1 MFHMYLIFFLSLLGT
16 LLAAAALICWL
27 ITLRKPDGTFVRS
40 DWPVK
45 FSGSFQEQI
54 IFKEDGPGVKQNGL
68 ELLRENEIG
77 IQILDSTGFELF
89 HYQKPSQAE
98 QSYSAASL
106 LSISKTGR
114 LKSSSLTA
122 VIKTLSLK
130 DREYSYILFFPVKVS
145 KVTMYLNGE
154 HFTAGK
160 AVILPVT
167 AILFLVLSISGML
180 YGFRTAEAVKQ
191 LTDSIREIA
200 VRSYLPVQGKGTFF
214 EIYDSLNRMDQEIRE
229 SDRLQAETD
238 RMREEWI
245 ANITHDLKTPLSPIK
260 GYAELLLDSGSINQ
274 EQCRQ
279 YADIILKN
287 SAYMETL
294 INDLKLTYQL
304 TNNMVPMDPRE
315 ENIVRFLKELV
326 IDLLNSPE
334 YEQRTIRFEAA
345 AETIP
350 YSFDRTLFTRAFQN
364 LILNAFAHGT
374 SDTEAAI
381 SVSVPDST
389 LQITVSD
396 NGKGMTAAET
406 KQIFRRYYRGTST
419 DQKRE
424 GTGLGLAIAK
434 DIVELHGGRIS
445 VSSSPGTGTVF
456 TIAFPLH

>member
-77 IQILDSTGFELF
+77 IQILDSTGFELS

-200 VRSYLPVQGKGTFF
+200 ARSYLPVQGKGTFF
-214 EIYDSLNRMDQEIRE
+214 EIYDSLNQMDQEIRE

>member
-1 MFHMYLIFFLSLLGT
+1 M
-16 LLAAAALICWL
+16 
-27 ITLRKPDGTFVRS
+27 
-40 DWPVK
+40 
-45 FSGSFQEQI
+45 
-54 IFKEDGPGVKQNGL
+54 
-68 ELLRENEIG
+68 
-77 IQILDSTGFELF
+77 
-89 HYQKPSQAE
+89 
-98 QSYSAASL
+98 
-106 LSISKTGR
+106 
-114 LKSSSLTA
+114 
-122 VIKTLSLK
+122 
-130 DREYSYILFFPVKVS
+130 
-145 KVTMYLNGE
+145 
-154 HFTAGK
+154 
-160 AVILPVT
+160 ILPVT

-200 VRSYLPVQGKGTFF
+200 ARSYLPVQGKGTFF
-214 EIYDSLNRMDQEIRE
+214 EIYDSLNQMDQEIRE